1 MKKYFLKYSIILI
14 ISVIF
19 IGLIKTFIII
29 QLQIILINK
38 GIDFDDAI
46 YWKNTAL
53 IYIPYFIDVIISIF
67 ILSDLLKLKIKAF
80 PVVLLSIFSYYAG
93 IIFFLFLVNNKISN
107 NDK

>member
-19 IGLIKTFIII
+19 IGLIKTFLIS
-29 QLQIILINK
+29 QLQIIFNK
-38 GIDFDDAI
+38 GIDFDDTI
-46 YWKNTAL
+46 YWENTAL
-53 IYIPYFIDVIISIF
+53 IYIPYFINMIISIF
-67 ILSDLLKLKIKAF
+67 ILSDLIKLKIKTF
-80 PVVLLSIFSYYAG
+80 PVVLLSIFSNYAG